1 MRMSRFDQG
10 LMSSC
15 PLTRVICRG
24 AACQIIFLLIPVLAK
39 ETWKLK
45 IQISFKNPNPNCQL
59 ERRDL
64 ITAGTNLNAF
74 DRLNYCW
81 LQPRSP
87 FERPSFKTAFCTTFS
102 SVSSKIFLS
111 HLHLI
116 KHLIVAADSEV
127 KPSLGSSWEQP
138 CISGKVPLIKSSHIH
153 PHIVVMARTTALTP
167 HQWHHH

>member
-1 MRMSRFDQG
+1 MLVYWHIDKLAWGMRMSRFDQG

-59 ERRDL
+59 GRRDL

-102 SVSSKIFLS
+102 SVSSKIFLFHGS
-111 HLHLI
+111 IWSNIWLLQLTLRSSQVSGLHGSSLASLERFRSSNHLI
-116 KHLIVAADSEV
+116 F
-127 KPSLGSSWEQP
+127 PP
-138 CISGKVPLIKSSHIH
+138 
-153 PHIVVMARTTALTP
+153 
-167 HQWHHH
+167 